1 MSAGNRLLLM
11 LSVSALLGT
20 LARLFPAPVW
30 NLLAV
35 WALAISLGTL
45 VRYLYAKLGAGRRE
59 GGDKP
64 WVSRAGY
71 AWGVLQTFVFITFTR
86 LFFRSGSNLDPASA
100 NAEAWACARNM
111 VNQIGSRWQMD
122 LIPDICI
129 NYWKVFALVAIG
141 LIIHLLPVK
150 WKRWYRVRFALLP
163 LPVMLLITVATVF
176 LVYQFITADLQAFIY
191 FQF

>member
-1 MSAGNRLLLM
+1 
-11 LSVSALLGT
+11 
-20 LARLFPAPVW
+20 
-30 NLLAV
+30 
-35 WALAISLGTL
+35 
-45 VRYLYAKLGAGRRE
+45 
-59 GGDKP
+59 
-64 WVSRAGY
+64 
-71 AWGVLQTFVFITFTR
+71 
-86 LFFRSGSNLDPASA
+86 
-100 NAEAWACARNM
+100 
-111 VNQIGSRWQMD
+111 MD